1 MTHLARVGKL
11 SQPRKLRRVGRD
23 DMSKWTGSFGGW
35 TLGLFCGAVIALL
48 AGLYLTNVFVPLQ
61 DDDVVTTALEAEPE
75 AAPESQAPAA
85 ETAPET
91 TAPEAETS
99 ETETVTEEPPAA
111 ALPLP
116 PTVSTFRLE
125 ADGQMLVAG
134 RAEPGWE
141 TSIRLD
147 ETVLSTFLPDGNGE
161 FVEFVTVEPSP
172 DVRVLSL
179 AMRSPDGDDVLF
191 SQGDIIIT
199 PVKAP
204 KALALLTEPEST
216 ETEAQGATDADTGA
230 ESETASLAGAEE
242 TGTTEEVSQNSAV
255 LVSDDDGVRVLQ
267 PAQPQDTSPEVMSA
281 VALDAITY
289 STEGDVQLS
298 GRGAG
303 EGFVRVYIDNAPI
316 ITSQIEEDGSWR
328 SDLPEVDTGVYTLRI
343 DEVDAEGNVT
353 SRVETPFKREDEAV
367 LAEAAEEQSQLVQ
380 AVTVQPG
387 YTLWGISRDNYG
399 DGMLFVRI
407 FEANRDRIRD
417 PNLIFPGQV
426 FNIPE

>member
-1 MTHLARVGKL
+1 
-11 SQPRKLRRVGRD
+11 
-23 DMSKWTGSFGGW
+23 MSKWTGSFRGW

-48 AGLYLTNVFVPLQ
+48 AGLYLTNVFVPLR

-75 AAPESQAPAA
+75 AAQEDEAPAA
-85 ETAPET
+85 ESAPET
-91 TAPEAETS
+91 TAPDADSAEA
-99 ETETVTEEPPAA
+99 ETVTEEPTAT

-204 KALALLTEPEST
+204 EALALLTEPEST
-216 ETEAQGATDADTGA
+216 ETGAQGATDPDTGA
-230 ESETASLAGAEE
+230 ETETASLAATEE
-242 TGTTEEVSQNSAV
+242 EEPTEDPTEEVSQNSAV
-255 LVSDDDGVRVLQ
+255 LISDDDGVRVLQ

-328 SDLPEVDTGVYTLRI
+328 SELPEVDTGVYTLRI

-426 FNIPE
+426 FTIPE